1 MRKRINI
8 FSKFVKIAKMYQ
20 ELLLKQIRSKIGD
33 KSLNDEIANVLN
45 ISYDA
50 AHRRTSM
57 KSKFSLEESLVLA
70 KFYNISLN
78 SFMESDNQI
87 IAKKTKPIRTVTDLL
102 NYFDDALHLLNDF
115 KINKE
120 TEVYY
125 SAKDIPFFYTI
136 SDSVLS
142 RFKLFVWM
150 NLLNEKD
157 FMQPF
162 DDFKLERYSDKSE
175 DLKNLYENLNVTE
188 IWNNTTIS
196 SILNQVL
203 FYSEIEILSKETAK
217 LILDELK
224 ILIKSIEKKAENE
237 NKNFHIYAHDILILN
252 NSILFKNEEK
262 SSLFVPYNMF
272 GYMMTDDQSTCDDAL
287 NFFQHQIKNSRLL
300 NASGNR
306 DKKLFFN
313 KMYEQIENLKQKL
326 QI

>member
-1 MRKRINI
+1 
-8 FSKFVKIAKMYQ
+8 MYQ

-33 KSLNDEIANVLN
+33 KSLNDELANVLN

-70 KFYNISLN
+70 KFYNISLDA
-78 SFMESDNQI
+78 FMESNNQI

-175 DLKNLYENLNVTE
+175 DLKSLYENLNVTE

-217 LILDELK
+217 LILEELK

-237 NKNFHIYAHDILILN
+237 NKNFYIYAHDILILN

-326 QI
+326 

>member
-1 MRKRINI
+1 
-8 FSKFVKIAKMYQ
+8 MYQ

-50 AHRRTSM
+50 SHRRTSM

-70 KFYNISLN
+70 KFYNISLD
-78 SFMESDNQI
+78 SFLESDNQI

-175 DLKNLYENLNVTE
+175 GLKSLYENLNVTE

-203 FYSEIEILSKETAK
+203 FYSEIQILSRETAK
-217 LILDELK
+217 LILEELK
-224 ILIKSIEKKAENE
+224 ILIRSIEKKAENE
-237 NKNFHIYAHDILILN
+237 NKNFHIYSHDILILN

-313 KMYEQIENLKQKL
+313 KLYQQIENLKQKL
-326 QI
+326 

>member
-1 MRKRINI
+1 
-8 FSKFVKIAKMYQ
+8 MYQ

-70 KFYNISLN
+70 KFYNISLDN
-78 SFMESDNQI
+78 FMESDNQI

-217 LILDELK
+217 LILEELK

-262 SSLFVPYNMF
+262 SSLFIPYNMF

-326 QI
+326 

>member
-1 MRKRINI
+1 
-8 FSKFVKIAKMYQ
+8 MYQ

-50 AHRRTSM
+50 SHRRTSM

-70 KFYNISLN
+70 KFYNISLD

-175 DLKNLYENLNVTE
+175 DLKSLYENLNVTE

-217 LILDELK
+217 LILEELK

-287 NFFQHQIKNSRLL
+287 NFFQHQIKNSTSLSF
-300 NASGNR
+300 SGQR
-306 DKKLFFN
+306 DRKKFFN
-313 KMYEQIENLKQKL
+313 SMLERIESLKNS
-326 QI
+326 I

>member
-1 MRKRINI
+1 
-8 FSKFVKIAKMYQ
+8 MYQ

-70 KFYNISLN
+70 KFYNISLDG
-78 SFMESDNQI
+78 FMKSDNQI

-162 DDFKLERYSDKSE
+162 DNFKLERYSDKSE

-217 LILDELK
+217 LILEELK

-287 NFFQHQIKNSRLL
+287 NFFQHQIKNSTSLSF
-300 NASGNR
+300 SGQR
-306 DKKLFFN
+306 DRKKFFN
-313 KMYEQIENLKQKL
+313 SMLERIESLKNS
-326 QI
+326 I

>member
-1 MRKRINI
+1 
-8 FSKFVKIAKMYQ
+8 MYQ

-57 KSKFSLEESLVLA
+57 KSKFSLEESLVLS
-70 KFYNISLN
+70 KFYNISLDR
-78 SFMESDNQI
+78 FLESDNQI

-115 KINKE
+115 KINKG

-175 DLKNLYENLNVTE
+175 GLKSLYENLNVTE

-203 FYSEIEILSKETAK
+203 FYSEIQILSKETAK
-217 LILDELK
+217 LILEELK
-224 ILIKSIEKKAENE
+224 ILIRSIEKKAENE
-237 NKNFHIYAHDILILN
+237 NKIFHIYSHDILILN

-313 KMYEQIENLKQKL
+313 KLYQQIENLKQKL
-326 QI
+326 

>member
-1 MRKRINI
+1 
-8 FSKFVKIAKMYQ
+8 MYQ
-20 ELLLKQIRSKIGD
+20 ELLLKEIRNKIGNQ
-33 KSLNDEIANVLN
+33 SLNDELANVLN

-57 KSKFSLEESLVLA
+57 KSKFSLEESLQLA
-70 KFYNISLN
+70 KYYNISLDKFN
-78 SFMESDNQI
+78 ENENQI

-102 NYFDDALHLLNDF
+102 NYFENALQLLQDF
-115 KINKE
+115 KINPE

-162 DDFKLERYSDKSE
+162 DDFRLEKYSDKSE
-175 DLKNLYENLNVTE
+175 SLKNLYENLNVTE

-203 FYSEIEILSKETAK
+203 FYTEIKILSPACATFA
-217 LILDELK
+217 
-224 ILIKSIEKKAENE
+224 IE
-237 NKNFHIYAHDILILN
+237 
-252 NSILFKNEEK
+252 
-262 SSLFVPYNMF
+262 
-272 GYMMTDDQSTCDDAL
+272 
-287 NFFQHQIKNSRLL
+287 
-300 NASGNR
+300 
-306 DKKLFFN
+306 
-313 KMYEQIENLKQKL
+313 
-326 QI
+326 

>member
-1 MRKRINI
+1 
-8 FSKFVKIAKMYQ
+8 MYQ

-50 AHRRTSM
+50 SHRRTSM

-70 KFYNISLN
+70 KFYNISLD

-175 DLKNLYENLNVTE
+175 DLKSLYENLNVTE

-217 LILDELK
+217 LILEELK

-272 GYMMTDDQSTCDDAL
+272 GYMMTDDRSTCDDAL
-287 NFFQHQIKNSRLL
+287 NFFQHQIKNSTSLSF
-300 NASGNR
+300 SGQR
-306 DKKLFFN
+306 DRKKFFN
-313 KMYEQIENLKQKL
+313 SMLERIESLKNS
-326 QI
+326 I

>member
-1 MRKRINI
+1 
-8 FSKFVKIAKMYQ
+8 MYQ
-20 ELLLKQIRSKIGD
+20 ELLLKEIRRKICN
-33 KSLNDEIANVLN
+33 KSLNDEIANILN

-57 KSKFSLEESLVLA
+57 KSKFSLEESLTLA
-70 KFYNISLN
+70 KKYSISLDH
-78 SFMESDNQI
+78 FMESGNQI

-115 KINKE
+115 KINPE
-120 TEVYY
+120 TQVYY

-142 RFKLFVWM
+142 KFKLFVWM
-150 NLLNEKD
+150 NLLNEKA

-162 DDFKLERYSDKSE
+162 DEFKLERYSDKSE

-188 IWNNTTIS
+188 IWNSTTIS

-203 FYSEIEILSKETAK
+203 FYSEIEILSKETGK
-217 LILDELK
+217 LVLEELK
-224 ILIKSIEKKAENE
+224 TLIKSIEKKAENE
-237 NKNFHIYAHDILILN
+237 NKKFQIYAHDILILN

-262 SSLFVPYNMF
+262 SSLFVPFNMF
-272 GYMMTDDQSTCDDAL
+272 GYMMTEDQNTCDDAL

-306 DKKLFFN
+306 DKKIFFN
-313 KMYEQIENLKQKL
+313 KMYEQIENVKQKL
-326 QI
+326 

>member
-1 MRKRINI
+1 
-8 FSKFVKIAKMYQ
+8 MYQ
-20 ELLLKQIRSKIGD
+20 ELLLKEIRNKIGNQ
-33 KSLNDEIANVLN
+33 SLNDELANVLN

-57 KSKFSLEESLVLA
+57 KSKFSLEESLQLA
-70 KFYNISLN
+70 KYYNISLDKFN
-78 SFMESDNQI
+78 ENENQI

-102 NYFDDALHLLNDF
+102 NYFENALQLLQDF
-115 KINKE
+115 KINPE

-162 DDFKLERYSDKSE
+162 DDFRLEKYSDKSE
-175 DLKNLYENLNVTE
+175 SLKNLYENLNVTE

-203 FYSEIEILSKETAK
+203 FYTEIKILSQKTAIV
-217 LILDELK
+217 ILEELEN
-224 ILIKSIEKKAENE
+224 LIKNIEKKAENE
-237 NKNFHIYAHDILILN
+237 NKKFHIYAHDILILN

-262 SSLFVPYNMF
+262 SSLFVPFNMF
-272 GYMMTDDQSTCDDAL
+272 GYMMTDDKKTCDNAL
-287 NFFQHQIKNSRLL
+287 NFFRHQIKNSTSLSF
-300 NASGNR
+300 SGQR
-306 DKKLFFN
+306 DRKKFFN
-313 KMYEQIENLKQKL
+313 GMLERIENLKKS
-326 QI
+326 I

>member
-1 MRKRINI
+1 
-8 FSKFVKIAKMYQ
+8 MYQ
-20 ELLLKQIRSKIGD
+20 ELLLKEIRRKIGD
-33 KSLNDEIANVLN
+33 KSLNDEIANILN

-57 KSKFSLEESLVLA
+57 KSKFSLEESFVLA
-70 KFYNISLN
+70 KNYSISLDH
-78 SFMESDNQI
+78 FMESGNQI

-115 KINKE
+115 KINPE
-120 TEVYY
+120 TQVYY

-142 RFKLFVWM
+142 KFKLFVWM
-150 NLLNEKD
+150 NLLNEKA

-162 DDFKLERYSDKSE
+162 DEFKLESYSDKSE

-188 IWNNTTIS
+188 IWNSTTIS

-203 FYSEIEILSKETAK
+203 FYSEIEILSKETGK
-217 LILDELK
+217 LILEELK
-224 ILIKSIEKKAENE
+224 TLIKSIEKKAENE
-237 NKNFHIYAHDILILN
+237 NKKFQIYAHDILILN

-262 SSLFVPYNMF
+262 SSLFVPFNMF
-272 GYMMTDDQSTCDDAL
+272 GYMMTEDQNTCDDAL

-306 DKKLFFN
+306 DKKIFFN
-313 KMYEQIENLKQKL
+313 KMYEQIENVKQKL
-326 QI
+326 